1 MDSRWL
7 AVLAA
12 PFVGSFLGVLIRRLP
27 ADRPIAAAR
36 SCCEA
41 CGRTLGPLDLV
52 PIASYLALRGRCR
65 SCGARIAPMHLG
77 VELAATA
84 VAGVAAAFDSGA
96 PLWAGCAL
104 GWTLLALAWID
115 WEHFWLP
122 DALTLP
128 LIVAG
133 LAATWFL
140 APWAATDHAAAAA
153 LAYAGLRGLGA
164 LYRRLRGR
172 EGLGQ
177 GDAKLLAA
185 GGAWLGLAALP
196 DLLLLAALLGLAAAG
211 VARWRGRAMTA
222 ATALPFG
229 PPLAAATWALWLLAR
244 AQT

>member
-1 MDSRWL
+1 MDLRWL
-7 AVLAA
+7 PVLAA

-27 ADRPIAAAR
+27 DDRPIAVGR
-36 SCCEA
+36 SACEA

-52 PIASYLALRGRCR
+52 PIASFLALRGRCR
-65 SCGARIAPMHLG
+65 SCGAPIAAMHLG

-84 VAGVAAAFDSGA
+84 IAASAAATDTGG

-128 LIVAG
+128 LLVGG
-133 LAATWFL
+133 LAATWRF

-164 LYRRLRGR
+164 LHHRLRGR

-185 GGAWLGLAALP
+185 SGAWLGLAALP
-196 DLLLLAALLGLAAAG
+196 WLLVLAAVLGLAGAGAA
-211 VARWRGRAMTA
+211 RLRGRAVDA

-229 PPLAAATWALWLLAR
+229 PPLAAATWLLWLLAR
-244 AQT
+244 